1 MFPDTLDNAK
11 VLYFTP
17 RGDYGIRTLT
27 DGNEW
32 FRVCYLAICKYG
44 NSQEYYLFE
53 CNEDYG
59 VESDYSCDS
68 AEECMELGKSLC
80 GCGIDW
86 LNH

>member
-32 FRVCYLAICKYG
+32 FRVSYLAICKYG
-44 NSQEYYLFE
+44 NLKEYYLFE
-53 CNEDYG
+53 
-59 VESDYSCDS
+59 
-68 AEECMELGKSLC
+68 
-80 GCGIDW
+80 
-86 LNH
+86 